1 MGPSAGRDIC
11 LTVRRLEGPASQTIH
26 TVHIPFSQMQ
36 QWMQM
41 ASKSGITVLEVSA
54 SGSASV
60 VTKQKDQP
68 AAKAQPKKN
77 APKPATAAKS
87 ESKSSNPPS
96 VVDVERPPDVGQ
108 DLDGFKTKS
117 QIQPLEAEL
126 ISVHPS

>member
-26 TVHIPFSQMQ
+26 KVRIRFDQMQ

-41 ASKSGITVLEVSA
+41 ASKSGISVLEVSA

-68 AAKAQPKKN
+68 IAKPQAKKS
-77 APKPATAAKS
+77 ASKQEEAAKS
-87 ESKSSNPPS
+87 ETKPASSQK
-96 VVDVERPPDVGQ
+96 RRGRR
-108 DLDGFKTKS
+108 KTS
-117 QIQPLEAEL
+117 
-126 ISVHPS
+126 

>member
-26 TVHIPFSQMQ
+26 KVRIRFDQMQ

-41 ASKSGITVLEVSA
+41 ASKSGISILDVSA

-68 AAKAQPKKN
+68 AVKTQAKKS
-77 APKPATAAKS
+77 APKQVEETKS
-87 ESKSSNPPS
+87 ETKQASSQKRRGRRKAS
-96 VVDVERPPDVGQ
+96 
-108 DLDGFKTKS
+108 
-117 QIQPLEAEL
+117 
-126 ISVHPS
+126 

>member
-1 MGPSAGRDIC
+1 MSMGPSAGRDIC

-26 TVHIPFSQMQ
+26 TVRIPFSRMQ

-41 ASKSGITVLEVSA
+41 ASKSGITVLDVSA

-87 ESKSSNPPS
+87 ESKSTNPPKRRGRRKAS
-96 VVDVERPPDVGQ
+96 
-108 DLDGFKTKS
+108 
-117 QIQPLEAEL
+117 
-126 ISVHPS
+126 

>member
-1 MGPSAGRDIC
+1 MSMGPSAGRDIC

-26 TVHIPFSQMQ
+26 KVRIPFSQMQ

-41 ASKSGITVLEVSA
+41 ASKSGITVLDVSA

-87 ESKSSNPPS
+87 ESKSSNPLKRRGRRKAS
-96 VVDVERPPDVGQ
+96 
-108 DLDGFKTKS
+108 
-117 QIQPLEAEL
+117 
-126 ISVHPS
+126 

>member
-1 MGPSAGRDIC
+1 MSMGPSAGRDIC

-26 TVHIPFSQMQ
+26 TVRIPFSQMQ

-41 ASKSGITVLEVSA
+41 ASKSGITVLDVSA

-87 ESKSSNPPS
+87 ESKSSNPLKRRGRRKAS
-96 VVDVERPPDVGQ
+96 
-108 DLDGFKTKS
+108 
-117 QIQPLEAEL
+117 
-126 ISVHPS
+126 